1 MSIIIVKEGLCLCAH
16 EIAARTAAHLGLD
29 LVPEQQLEALV
40 AARLEIVDDTLHRL
54 IAGHAWFF
62 ERWMVDRRRLAR
74 CTAEEL
80 IKLTATAN
88 VVVESW
94 AAADLLRAAPHVL
107 CVQVSA
113 QAPQL
118 ARTTL
123 TLAQAVT
130 RNDPS
135 LAPMR
140 HKRVGGARQC
150 PVLFDL
156 YLDAVRQPVN
166 ECVQQVCRLA
176 LSPQFQSTAS
186 SPALLAHLLEEMQE
200 PSPPVAASAGT
211 KHVVEM
217 DVGYGRIIWRGSA
230 SDQQAIARI
239 EEHLKGTRPTSPVW
253 DRLSPPPD
261 ML

>member
-1 MSIIIVKEGLCLCAH
+1 
-16 EIAARTAAHLGLD
+16 
-29 LVPEQQLEALV
+29 
-40 AARLEIVDDTLHRL
+40 
-54 IAGHAWFF
+54 
-62 ERWMVDRRRLAR
+62 
-74 CTAEEL
+74 
-80 IKLTATAN
+80 

-123 TLAQAVT
+123 TLAQAVK

-135 LAPMR
+135 LALMR
-140 HKRVGGARQC
+140 HKRRGGARQC

-176 LSPQFQSTAS
+176 LSPQFQSTVS

-200 PSPPVAASAGT
+200 PSPPVAPSAGA
-211 KHVVEM
+211 KHIVEM

-253 DRLSPPPD
+253 DRPSPSPD

>member
-16 EIAARTAAHLGLD
+16 EIAARTAARLGLD
-29 LVPEQQLEALV
+29 LVPEQQLEARV
-40 AARLEIVDDTLHRL
+40 ARRLEIVDDTLHRL

-74 CTAEEL
+74 YTAEEL
-80 IKLTATAN
+80 IKLTTTAN

-118 ARTTL
+118 AQATL
-123 TLAQAVT
+123 TLAQAVK
-130 RNDPS
+130 RNDSS
-135 LAPMR
+135 LGLTR
-140 HKRVGGARQC
+140 HGRDGGARQC
-150 PVLFDL
+150 SVLFDL
-156 YLDAVRQPVN
+156 YLDAMRQPVS

-186 SPALLAHLLEEMQE
+186 SPALLAHLLEEVQE
-200 PSPPVAASAGT
+200 PSPPVAASAGA

-217 DVGYGRIIWRGSA
+217 DAGYGRIVWRGA
-230 SDQQAIARI
+230 VSDQQAIARI
-239 EEHLKGTRPTSPVW
+239 EEHLKGTRPTSRAW
-253 DRLSPPPD
+253 DRHSPPPD
-261 ML
+261 MF